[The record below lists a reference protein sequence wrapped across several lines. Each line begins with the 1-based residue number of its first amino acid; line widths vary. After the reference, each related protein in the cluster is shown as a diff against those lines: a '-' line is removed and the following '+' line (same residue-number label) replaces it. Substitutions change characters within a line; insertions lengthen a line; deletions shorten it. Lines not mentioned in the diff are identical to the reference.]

1 MTNSIAD
8 ITDADLLL
16 VLDEALRRAQWDRS
30 ATSGIDAK
38 ADADGYVN
46 PPERPGVDD

>member
-1 MTNSIAD
+1 MAGRQL
-8 ITDADLLL
+8 TDAWGDRW
-16 VLDEALRRAQWDRS
+16 DARQEGAQWDRS

-38 ADADGYVN
+38 ADTDGYVN